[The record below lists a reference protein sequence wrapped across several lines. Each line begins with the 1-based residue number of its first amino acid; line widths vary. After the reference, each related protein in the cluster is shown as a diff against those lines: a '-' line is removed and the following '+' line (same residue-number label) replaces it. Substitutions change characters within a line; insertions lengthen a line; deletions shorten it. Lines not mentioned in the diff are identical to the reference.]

1 MLASPW
7 WGTGLVT
14 WVISFPMIQ
23 IILTRH
29 CQTELLA
36 SGDPGAKRNDSSLS
50 TLGLRQ
56 AKEIAEFIKK
66 YDYEAMFTS
75 LFIRSIKTGEIINE
89 GRKVPIF
96 SNISL
101 SEYFLGDDGKGRESV
116 DMGINRTMSYL
127 YNFFGI
133 FNSIAIVGHKSINS
147 TILRS
152 ILNMDFEEA
161 ESYFKSPGET
171 LLLRR
176 DWKSGDKTWH
186 VVAKFIPNQE

>member
-1 MLASPW
+1 
-7 WGTGLVT
+7 
-14 WVISFPMIQ
+14 MIQ
-23 IILTRH
+23 IILSRH

-36 SGDPGAKRNDSSLS
+36 SGDPGAKRNDSSPS
-50 TLGLRQ
+50 ELGLKQ
-56 AKEIAEFIKK
+56 AKEMAEFVKK

-75 LFIRSIKTGEIINE
+75 LFVRAIKTGEIINE
-89 GRKVPIF
+89 ERKLPIF

-101 SEYFLGDDGKGRESV
+101 SEYFTGDDGKGRESV
-116 DMGINRTMSYL
+116 DMGISRTMSYL

-133 FNSIAIVGHKSINS
+133 YNSIAIVGHKSINS

-171 LLLRR
+171 LVLRR
-176 DWKSGDKTWH
+176 DWKAGDKTWH
-186 VVAKFIPNQE
+186 IVEKFMPSQQ